1 MKTSPVSTRARSSE
15 RGQAIVLIAVAL
27 IGILA
32 IVGLAVDGG
41 RAFAD
46 RRQAQN
52 AADSAALAAAL
63 AKIRGD
69 SASTAAYETA
79 AQNGYLRD
87 SDNSEVRVNIPPV
100 SGPYAGNAEYMQVI
114 ITSHVQTYFGRI
126 VTIDRLTNTVEAVSR
141 VKPSQWGEIM
151 YGYSV
156 ISLAP
161 DSNCMN
167 EKAFWLHGAATLSI
181 EGGGLFVNSNNR
193 SCAFLQQ
200 GTGSLVV
207 MDSSPVNVVG
217 GASISRLDLIKR
229 LTYADFL
236 NRRNTRDWDRGT
248 PFLPSTGVTPLS
260 YPPPFVLPNPVCR
273 QPAEISRSGSTM
285 TAGYWDEDFPPDGVT
300 DLEEGVYCIS
310 GDLWI
315 NGGTTLRGD
324 DVVLVV
330 EKGQVHFDGN
340 ATIQLSAPSKGP
352 FKGLLIYLPIENKK
366 RVILN
371 GNSDSTISGTILAPG
386 SLIRITGNE
395 STYGFH
401 SQIIGYRIELDGH
414 SVLIVKYNNDQN
426 YDAQIAPEI
435 QLIQ

>member
-1 MKTSPVSTRARSSE
+1 MNKHPVSIRVRSSE
-15 RGQAIVLIAVAL
+15 RGQAIILIVVAMV
-27 IGILA
+27 GILA
-32 IVGLAVDGG
+32 ITGLAVDGG
-41 RAFAD
+41 RAYAD

-52 AADSAALAAAL
+52 AADSAVLAAAL

-69 SASTAAYETA
+69 SASAVAYQTA
-79 AQNGYLRD
+79 AQNGYARD
-87 SDNSEVRVNIPPV
+87 GERAEVEFHNPPT
-100 SGPYAGNAEYMQVI
+100 SGPYKGNAEYMQVI
-114 ITSHVQTYFGRI
+114 VTSHIPTTFGRV
-126 VTIDRLTNTVEAVSR
+126 VTIERLTNTVEAVAR

-156 ISLAP
+156 VSLAP
-161 DSNCMN
+161 NSDCLNN
-167 EKAFWLHGAATLSI
+167 RAFWLHGEATLSI

-193 SCAFLQQ
+193 ACAFTQR
-200 GTGSLVV
+200 GNGSLLV

-217 GASISRLDLIKR
+217 GASIQKLELIKR

-236 NRRNTRDWDRGT
+236 NKRNTRDWDRGI
-248 PFLPSTGVTPLS
+248 PFLPSTGVSPLS
-260 YPPPFVLPNPVCR
+260 YPPPFVLPKPVCNK
-273 QPAEISRSGSTM
+273 PAEISRSGSSM
-285 TAGYWDEDFPPDGVT
+285 SAGYWDEDFPPDGVT

-315 NGGTTLRGD
+315 NGSDTLRGD
-324 DVVLVV
+324 DVLLVV
-330 EKGQVHFDGN
+330 EKGRVHFDGN

-352 FKGLLIYLPIENKK
+352 FKGLLLYLPIENTN

-371 GNSDSTISGTILAPG
+371 GNADSKITGTILAPG
-386 SLIRITGNE
+386 SFIRITGND

-401 SQIIGYRIELDGH
+401 SQIIGYRIELDGN
-414 SVLIVKYNNDQN
+414 SVLIVKYINDQN